1 MAVNNE
7 NQHEQGDY
15 RSRPSEP
22 GVRVSGKRV
31 LRLLRREGLLAPQ
44 RVRGRRKPRPHDGT
58 IIADLPSPAAGL

>member
-22 GVRVSGKRV
+22 GVRV
-31 LRLLRREGLLAPQ
+31 
-44 RVRGRRKPRPHDGT
+44 RGRRKT
-58 IIADLPSPAAGL
+58 VAA

>member
-31 LRLLRREGLLAPQ
+31 LRLLRRKDSWRRSGSVAAAT
-44 RVRGRRKPRPHDGT
+44 RGRMT
-58 IIADLPSPAAGL
+58 A